1 MTYKSFLN
9 NFTFVKINLLIK
21 RFFMVLFNNKE
32 KIISSSSPFF
42 PYPGLTQKSAPI
54 SKLKNANP
62 GDHTL
67 SIKFGTLLYSVFSL
81 LIDSIKIRQNTI
93 LIQSEQLNDNTNI
106 QQQLNQETNAI
117 KFAVVPSDASQAEI
131 TKTQNINQNYSAE
144 RNNLQDLLITARQNG
159 QIILTNTS
167 TNINI
172 MQQLAAKDSSFLKIL
187 NNIGSV
193 VNGMSQPPS

>member
-1 MTYKSFLN
+1 MF
-9 NFTFVKINLLIK
+9 
-21 RFFMVLFNNKE
+21 LFNNKE
-32 KIISSSSPFF
+32 KIISSSSINSPFF
-42 PYPGLTQKSAPI
+42 PYPKLSQQTAPLSNITDANLGDSALT
-54 SKLKNANP
+54 
-62 GDHTL
+62 
-67 SIKFGTLLYSVFSL
+67 IKFGILLYSVFSL

-93 LIQSEQLNDNTNI
+93 LIQSEQLNENTNI

-117 KFAVVPSDASQAEI
+117 KFAIVSSDAKQAEI
-131 TKTQNINQNYSAE
+131 TKIQNINQNYSAE

>member
-1 MTYKSFLN
+1 M
-9 NFTFVKINLLIK
+9 NFINRKQKTIP
-21 RFFMVLFNNKE
+21 NS
-32 KIISSSSPFF
+32 IPFF
-42 PYPGLTQKSAPI
+42 PFPQLTKETETNKVSKKDAIPGNSE
-54 SKLKNANP
+54 
-62 GDHTL
+62 L
-67 SIKFGTLLYSVFSL
+67 SIKFGKLLYSVFSL
-81 LIDSIKIRQNTI
+81 LIEAIKIRQNTV

-106 QQQLNQETNAI
+106 QQQLNKETNAI
-117 KFAVVPSDASQAEI
+117 KFAVVPSGANQAEI

-193 VNGMSQPPS
+193 VNNMSQPPS